1 VRREDCRAEGR
12 EGVAVSLV
20 AKLLL
25 DTRNEVRP
33 RSIQWK
39 AVPGQLQIIKEVR
52 RGDEGRRNQ

>member
-25 DTRNEVRP
+25 EAASNEVRP
-33 RSIQWK
+33 RSIQM
-39 AVPGQLQIIKEVR
+39 
-52 RGDEGRRNQ
+52 EGSAGVTTDY